1 MASSSVTNGVGA
13 KKDWRGGSSV
23 VKNQGAAAP
32 SVPASYNTSSG
43 NHTAPPKQAIS
54 GIVVRR

>member
-1 MASSSVTNGVGA
+1 MASSVTKGVGS

-23 VKNQGAAAP
+23 VKNQGTAAP
-32 SVPASYNTSSG
+32 SAPAYNTSSG